1 MQVQRR
7 GGAANGLT
15 LKGSA
20 MEFMHTKLE
29 NGLVVIGERNEAAQ
43 SMACGYFVKT
53 GSRDET
59 PDVSGVSHFLEHMIF
74 KGGDRRS
81 ADDIKREFDELGAQY
96 NAFTS
101 TENTVYFG
109 RVLPECQPRLIDLLT
124 DMMRPA
130 LRNDDFDV
138 EKKVI
143 LEEIAMYKDEPA
155 SVAYWAALELFANG
169 HPSGNSVL
177 GTTESISA
185 LERDQ
190 MMSYF
195 ERRYSPGN
203 LMVALTGAFD
213 WDAAVRQIDEA
224 TRGWVPFDVGRE
236 TPALECAVQTKVMQN
251 DQFTREHLFWFWP
264 GLNIQDERRRAADIL
279 AGVLGDSVGSRL
291 YWGLVDP
298 GDASYASM
306 GHSAQDRFGTFRA
319 YASCDS
325 ERAVEV
331 VQKVQDILK
340 DAVENGVSEDE
351 IERAKQKG
359 ASSTVLRSETPM
371 ERLVPVGMAWA
382 YRGEYIDTDEEVNR
396 LLAVT
401 KEDLDALLAEDPFSK
416 GALVAL
422 GPLETL
428 EA

>member
-1 MQVQRR
+1 M
-7 GGAANGLT
+7 
-15 LKGSA
+15 
-20 MEFMHTKLE
+20 MEFMHIKLD
-29 NGLVVIGERNEAAQ
+29 NGLVVVGERNEAAQ

-59 PDVSGVSHFLEHMIF
+59 PEVSGVSHFLEHMMF

-81 ADDIKREFDELGAQY
+81 ADDINREFDELGAQY

-109 RVLPECQPRLIDLLT
+109 RVLPECQARLIDLLT

-130 LRNDDFDV
+130 LRNDDFEM

-143 LEEIAMYKDEPA
+143 LEEIAMYKDNPA
-155 SVAYWAALELFANG
+155 SVAYWEGLELFANG

-177 GTTESISA
+177 GTTESISV

-203 LMVALTGAFD
+203 IMVGLTGAFD
-213 WDAAVRQIDEA
+213 WDAAVRQIEES
-224 TRGWVPFDVGRE
+224 TRDWIPFDVGRE
-236 TPALECAVQTKVMQN
+236 TPELECAVETKVVQN
-251 DQFTREHLFWFWP
+251 NQFTQEHLIWFWP
-264 GLNIQDERRRAADIL
+264 GLSLQDERRRAAAVL
-279 AGVLGDSVGSRL
+279 ADVLGDSVGSRL

-298 GDASYASM
+298 GVANSAAM
-306 GHSAQDRFGTFRA
+306 GHSAQDQFGTFRA
-319 YASCDS
+319 YASCDP
-325 ERAVEV
+325 ERAGEV
-331 VQKVQDILK
+331 VQKVREILK
-340 DAVENGVSEDE
+340 DAVENGISEDE

-359 ASSTVLRSETPM
+359 ASSIVLHSETPM
-371 ERLVPVGMAWA
+371 GRLVPVGMAWA
-382 YRGEYIDTDEEVNR
+382 YRGEYIDTDEAVNR
-396 LLAVT
+396 LLSVT
-401 KEDLDALLAEDPFSK
+401 KEDVEALLAEDPFAK
-416 GALVAL
+416 GTLVAL

>member
-1 MQVQRR
+1 
-7 GGAANGLT
+7 
-15 LKGSA
+15 

-81 ADDIKREFDELGAQY
+81 ADDIKREFDEIGAQY

-109 RVLPECQPRLIDLLT
+109 RVLPECQMRLIDLLT

-130 LRNDDFDV
+130 LRNDDFDI

-224 TRGWVPFDVGRE
+224 TRGWVPFDVGRD

-306 GHSAQDRFGTFRA
+306 GHSAQDRFGAFRA

-359 ASSTVLRSETPM
+359 ASSAVLRSETPM

>member
-1 MQVQRR
+1 
-7 GGAANGLT
+7 
-15 LKGSA
+15 

-29 NGLVVIGERNEAAQ
+29 NGLVVIGEQDESAQ

-109 RVLPECQPRLIDLLT
+109 RVLPECQTRLIDLLT

-130 LRNDDFDV
+130 LWNDDFDI

-306 GHSAQDRFGTFRA
+306 GHSAQDRFGAFRA

-359 ASSTVLRSETPM
+359 ASSIVLRSETPM

>member
-1 MQVQRR
+1 M
-7 GGAANGLT
+7 
-15 LKGSA
+15 

-213 WDAAVRQIDEA
+213 WDAAVRQVDEA

>member
-1 MQVQRR
+1 
-7 GGAANGLT
+7 
-15 LKGSA
+15 

-29 NGLVVIGERNEAAQ
+29 NGLVVVGERNEAAQ

-59 PDVSGVSHFLEHMIF
+59 SEVSGVSHFLEHMMF

-81 ADDIKREFDELGAQY
+81 ADDINREFDELGAQY

-109 RVLPECQPRLIDLLT
+109 RVLPECQTRLIDLLT

-130 LRNDDFDV
+130 LRNDDFDM

-143 LEEIAMYKDEPA
+143 LEEIAMYKDNPA
-155 SVAYWAALELFANG
+155 SVAYWEALELFANG

-190 MMSYF
+190 MMRYF

-203 LMVALTGAFD
+203 IMVGLTGAFD
-213 WDAAVRQIDEA
+213 WDAAVRQIEES
-224 TRGWVPFDVGRE
+224 TRDWVPFDVGRE
-236 TPALECAVQTKVMQN
+236 TPELECAVETKVVQN
-251 DQFTREHLFWFWP
+251 SQFTQEHLIWFWP
-264 GLNIQDERRRAADIL
+264 GLSLQDERRRAAAVL
-279 AGVLGDSVGSRL
+279 ADVLGDSVGSRL

-298 GDASYASM
+298 GAANSAAM
-306 GHSAQDRFGTFRA
+306 GHSAQDQFGTFRA
-319 YASCDS
+319 YASCDP
-325 ERAVEV
+325 ERAGEV
-331 VQKVQDILK
+331 VQKVQEILK

-359 ASSTVLRSETPM
+359 ASSIVLRSETPM
-371 ERLVPVGMAWA
+371 GRLVPVGMAWA
-382 YRGEYIDTDEEVNR
+382 YRGEYIDTDEAVNR
-396 LLAVT
+396 VLAVT
-401 KEDLDALLAEDPFSK
+401 KEDVEALLAEDPFAK
-416 GALVAL
+416 GTLVAL